1 LIPSFQSKYVLHIA
15 KMRKLNLISKSK
27 VVDELIRRRL
37 IARHLRSLTLNT
49 AKPSEYS
56 PLPEFLAGILLLDLD
71 NDESHV
77 VVLWGVGGESVS
89 RLQDAIYHLLSRKS

>member
-56 PLPEFLAGILLLDLD
+56 RSRSFLLEYYSWTLITTRVMSSYCGA
-71 NDESHV
+71 SAAK
-77 VVLWGVGGESVS
+77 VS
-89 RLQDAIYHLLSRKS
+89 AAFRMRSITC